1 MWLEAVSLCSY
12 MVSSSISVKLF
23 YIQVI
28 LGIMYPTE
36 ACLSCFVLA
45 SQYMGLCNVVIL
57 ANRMERM
64 VVPSSGFCFYM
75 RKDDSMSH
83 NDVEEM
89 SHQEGKTSISSQIAV

>member
-1 MWLEAVSLCSY
+1 MWLEAVSLCTY
-12 MVSSSISVKLF
+12 MVRFIISVKLF
-23 YIQVI
+23 YIQII
-28 LGIMYPTE
+28 LGLMYPTE

-45 SQYMGLCNVVIL
+45 SQYMVLCNVVIL
-57 ANRMERM
+57 ADMMERM

-89 SHQEGKTSISSQIAV
+89 RRAKHLFLVK